1 MMWMKSVFCSAL
13 MAALALTATGTAVA
27 SPHEHGVARLDVA
40 VDATRVSIE
49 LHTPL
54 HNLLGFER
62 APRSPA
68 EQEQVQAVLTRLR
81 AADQLF
87 RIDSAAGC
95 TLARVDLKSAVL
107 QLGQGGPV
115 AKGEHAGLEGLFEFS
130 CRAGARAGFIE
141 VGLFEGFPALKRID
155 MQLSTPRGQIQAR
168 LNRPSSRVRLA
179 R

>member
-1 MMWMKSVFCSAL
+1 MLMSKSLCAVLLAV
-13 MAALALTATGTAVA
+13 LALSATA

-68 EQEQVQAVLTRLR
+68 EQEQVQALLARLR
-81 AADQLF
+81 AADQMF

-95 TLARVDLKSAVL
+95 TLARADLKSPVL
-107 QLGQGGPV
+107 QVGQGGPA
-115 AKGEHAGLEGLFEFS
+115 AKGEHAELKGLFEFR
-130 CRAGARAGFIE
+130 CQAGARAGFIE
-141 VGLFEGFPALKRID
+141 VGLFEAFPSLQRID
-155 MQLSTPRGQIQAR
+155 MQLATPRGQIQAR
-168 LNRPSSRVRLA
+168 LNRPASRVRLA

>member
-1 MMWMKSVFCSAL
+1 ML
-13 MAALALTATGTAVA
+13 AAWCLLPLLAGLTTPAAQAGGG
-27 SPHEHGVARLDVA
+27 HEHGVARLDVA

-68 EQEQVQAVLTRLR
+68 EQEQVQALLRRLR

-87 RIDSAAGC
+87 RIDAAAGC
-95 TLARVDLKSAVL
+95 TLARAELKSATL
-107 QLGQGGPV
+107 QLGQGGAA
-115 AKGEHAGLEGLFEFS
+115 AKGDHADLEGSFEFR
-130 CRAGARAGFIE
+130 CQAGARAGFIE
-141 VGLFEGFPALKRID
+141 VGLFEAFPALQRID
-155 MQLSTPRGQIQAR
+155 MQLSTPRGQIKAK
-168 LNRPSSRVRLA
+168 LKRPTSRVRLA